1 MCVCVC
7 MYVCVRVCVCVSVC
21 VCIHICMY
29 MYIERHFRIWQV
41 AFAAID
47 EVAKLQYVLSIKE
60 IPTVEGRNAELS
72 VLSSLSLLVQKYKY

>member
-1 MCVCVC
+1 
-7 MYVCVRVCVCVSVC
+7 
-21 VCIHICMY
+21 

-72 VLSSLSLLVQKYKY
+72 VLSLLALLVQKYKYLRRRRCRCGEGDRMRLSKYC